1 MSRHLRSQEFID
13 ALDGAL
19 PTDRLEH
26 LDTCESC
33 KAELSGLASLMTDV
47 RATGDVPDPSPLF
60 WEHLSD
66 RVRQATVTEP
76 VPQPVAWWRAS
87 ASWRP
92 FLAVAACA
100 IVTTLLVIYRT
111 PPHQRDVA
119 PSQASADWIDDSPSI
134 PDDDPAVAFMAEA
147 ASDLTWEEAR
157 GVNLTPR
164 RVAVDTA
171 IERMTAAQRAELV
184 RLIREEQHRGSTDH

>member
-19 PTDRLEH
+19 PADRLEH
-26 LDTCESC
+26 LDACESC
-33 KAELSGLASLMTDV
+33 KTELSCLASLMTDV
-47 RATGDVPDPSPLF
+47 RGTGDVPDPSPLF

-66 RVRQATVTEP
+66 RVRQATVAEP
-76 VPQPVAWWRAS
+76 VPQPVPWWR

-100 IVTTLLVIYRT
+100 VVATLAVIWRM

-119 PSQASADWIDDSPSI
+119 PALASVDSMDDGLSI

-184 RLIREEQHRGSTDH
+184 RLIREEQHRGSTDHE

>member
-1 MSRHLRSQEFID
+1 MSKHLRSQEIVD

-19 PTDRLEH
+19 SADRLEH
-26 LDTCESC
+26 LETCESC
-33 KAELSGLASLMTDV
+33 KAELSSLASLMSDV
-47 RATGDVPDPSPLF
+47 RGTGDVPDPSPLF
-60 WEHLSD
+60 WEHLTN
-66 RVRQATVTEP
+66 RVREATVAEP
-76 VPQPVAWWRAS
+76 VPRLAPWWRT
-87 ASWRP
+87 SWQP
-92 FLAVAACA
+92 LLAVATCA
-100 IVTTLLVIYRT
+100 IVATVVFWWTS
-111 PPHQRDVA
+111 PH
-119 PSQASADWIDDSPSI
+119 PSHAVPAQTAVEWIDDGLAI

-184 RLIREEQHRGSTDH
+184 RLIREEQHRGSDHE

>member
-1 MSRHLRSQEFID
+1 MSKHLRSQEIVD

-19 PTDRLEH
+19 SAERLEH

-33 KAELSGLASLMTDV
+33 KAELSSLASLMSDV
-47 RATGDVPDPSPLF
+47 RGTGDVPDPSPLF
-60 WEHLSD
+60 WEHLSN
-66 RVRQATVTEP
+66 RVREATVAEP
-76 VPQPVAWWRAS
+76 VPQLAPWWRT
-87 ASWRP
+87 SWQP
-92 FLAVAACA
+92 LLAVAACA
-100 IVTTLLVIYRT
+100 IVATVVFWRT
-111 PPHQRDVA
+111 SPH
-119 PSQASADWIDDSPSI
+119 PSHAVPAQTAVEWIDDGLAI

-184 RLIREEQHRGSTDH
+184 RLIREEQHRGSDHE